1 MAYHSIQTK
10 YQTSENRKYCSSR
23 RRALFAVFNLKEE
36 KMSEQFSVLAWLE
49 SLLDHCDTLG
59 ISQQTI
65 ESFAEHYLH
74 VRLKGEIE
82 FNDKPI
88 KHFE

>member
-1 MAYHSIQTK
+1 
-10 YQTSENRKYCSSR
+10 
-23 RRALFAVFNLKEE
+23 
-36 KMSEQFSVLAWLE
+36 MSEQFSVLAWLE